1 MTVQSKSDD
10 IFEDC
15 FGGKTGIKNRVKIV
29 IYFGVNFEI
38 VKTA

>member
-1 MTVQSKSDD
+1 MIYLRIV
-10 IFEDC
+10 

-38 VKTA
+38 VKAA